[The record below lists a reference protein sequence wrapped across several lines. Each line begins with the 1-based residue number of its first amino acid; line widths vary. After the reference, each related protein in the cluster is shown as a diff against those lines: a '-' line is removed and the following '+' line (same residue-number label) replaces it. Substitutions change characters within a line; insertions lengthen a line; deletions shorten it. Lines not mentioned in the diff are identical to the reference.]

1 MQAQKNKNIE
11 PPAKKYKKPD
21 GHDIKVYLTD
31 IFVVELFLNEIAGI
45 HSTLATLLKRSHHR
59 GGFLVNALEFS
70 VFPQKGLT

>member
-1 MQAQKNKNIE
+1 MFDYFDKKFERMQAQKNKNIE

-45 HSTLATLLKRSHHR
+45 HSYLCGR
-59 GGFLVNALEFS
+59 ALFE
-70 VFPQKGLT
+70 